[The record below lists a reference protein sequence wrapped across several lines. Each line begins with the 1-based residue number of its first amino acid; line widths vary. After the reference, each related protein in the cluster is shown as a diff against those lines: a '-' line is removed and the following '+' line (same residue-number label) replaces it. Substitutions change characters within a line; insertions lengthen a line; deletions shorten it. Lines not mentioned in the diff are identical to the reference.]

1 MADDPDQVVAFS
13 SRGPTQDG
21 RIKPELVAP
30 GTFVLS
36 TRSSMIAANNFA
48 WGRFQP
54 SNRYFFM
61 GGTSMATPLTAGA
74 AAIVRE
80 YLRKVRKQR
89 SPSAALLKAVLVA
102 GAVRLP
108 GTAAPGVLCDI
119 HQGFGR
125 VNLDAVLNPP
135 APATTLLVDHRRGL
149 ATGQVATRKL
159 TVRASQQPLRIVL
172 AYTDFPGPTLVNNLN
187 LLVRGPGGARYVGNQ
202 VGAGATA
209 LDTAN
214 NVEVVHID
222 QPAPG
227 AWTVDVVASNV
238 PSGPQDYA
246 LVIKGCV

>member
-1 MADDPDQVVAFS
+1 
-13 SRGPTQDG
+13 
-21 RIKPELVAP
+21 
-30 GTFVLS
+30 
-36 TRSSMIAANNFA
+36 MIAANNFA

-187 LLVRGPGGARYVGNQ
+187 LLVRGPGGERYVGNQ
-202 VGAGATA
+202 AEPGATA
-209 LDTAN
+209 LDTSN

-227 AWTVDVVASNV
+227 PWTVDVVASNI

-246 LVIKGCV
+246 LVMRGALAT

>member
-1 MADDPDQVVAFS
+1 VVAFS
-13 SRGPTQDG
+13 SRGPTRDG
-21 RIKPELVAP
+21 RIKPEIVAP

-36 TRSSMIAANNFA
+36 TRSSMIAPNNFA
-48 WGRFQP
+48 WARFQP
-54 SNRYFFM
+54 SSQYFYM

-74 AAIVRE
+74 VALVRE
-80 YLRKVRKQR
+80 YLRKVRKLR

-108 GTAAPGVLCDI
+108 GTAAAGVLCDN

-125 VNLDAVLNPP
+125 VDLDRVLSPP
-135 APATTLLVDHRRGL
+135 ATARTVLVDQRRGL
-149 ATGQVATRKL
+149 ATGAVATRSV
-159 TVRASQQPLRIVL
+159 TVRSAQRPLRVVL

-187 LLVRGPGGARYVGNQ
+187 LLVHAPGGARYVGNQ
-202 VGAGATA
+202 PDAGATA

-214 NVEVVHID
+214 NVEVVQVD

-227 AWTVDVVASNV
+227 MWTIEVVASNV

-246 LVIKGCV
+246 MVITGDI